1 MGYNVT
7 HIAKRLVLG
16 TMLSTLSLLAFT
28 AQAAFPDKPVTI
40 VVPFGVGGSS
50 DAQARVVA
58 QALSKKWNQP
68 VVIDNRPGGQTVIGT
83 SLVAK
88 AKPDGYTIL
97 YVAFAWISNQFL
109 IKELPYKASDLS
121 PITTLGTYPLALLVR
136 SDVPANTVAE
146 YIAYAKAQNRPMNFG
161 ISTIGASMHF
171 AALEFSN
178 QTGVPMV
185 FPPYKS
191 GSIGALNDLIGK
203 QIDGIFE
210 GAVFK
215 PHADGGRVKALF
227 GDALAREGRFD
238 LSADPAF
245 TDAATR
251 YGFRSGKSTH
261 ENRLETIRDVF
272 KRHGVMIDTHTADGV
287 KVAREHLQA
296 GVPMIVLET
305 ALPIKFAETIVEAL
319 GQQPHRPPQFEGI
332 EDLPKRVRVMPA
344 STAAVQAFVA
354 EHCVRA

>member
-1 MGYNVT
+1 MLLNNSNNNYHHLET
-7 HIAKRLVLG
+7 TMRHTIKHRMKRVLLG
-16 TMLSTLSLLAFT
+16 TALSALGFFSLT
-28 AQAAFPDKPVTI
+28 AHAVFPDKPVTI
-40 VVPFGVGGSS
+40 VVPYGVGGSS

-68 VVIDNRPGGQTVIGT
+68 VVIDNRAGGQTVIGT
-83 SLVAK
+83 NLVAK

-97 YVAFAWISNQFL
+97 YIAFAWISNQFL
-109 IKELPYKASDLS
+109 IKDLPYKPSDLA
-121 PITTLGTYPLALLVR
+121 PITTLGTYPLALMVR

-178 QTGVPMV
+178 QTGIEMA

-215 PHADGGRVKALF
+215 PHADGARVKAIFMGQKDRMPGWDLPSATEV
-227 GDALAREGRFD
+227 GLPTFD
-238 LSADPAF
+238 MTAWYGLMVPSATPNAIQEQLSADVRAVL
-245 TDAATR
+245 AQA
-251 YGFRSGKSTH
+251 
-261 ENRLETIRDVF
+261 DVKERF
-272 KRHGVMIDTHTADGV
+272 AGLGVIADGMSP
-287 KVAREHLQA
+287 K
-296 GVPMIVLET
+296 
-305 ALPIKFAETIVEAL
+305 
-319 GQQPHRPPQFEGI
+319 QFEAFLTKEYAKLGSFI
-332 EDLPKRVRVMPA
+332 ERN
-344 STAAVQAFVA
+344 
-354 EHCVRA
+354 RAQLSQ

>member
-1 MGYNVT
+1 MGHT
-7 HIAKRLVLG
+7 LKRLTRRLALSSALVALG
-16 TMLSTLSLLAFT
+16 LVSAVS
-28 AQAAFPDKPVTI
+28 QAAFPDKPVTI
-40 VVPFGVGGSS
+40 VVPYGVGGSS

-58 QALSKKWNQP
+58 QALSKKWGQP
-68 VVIDNRPGGQTVIGT
+68 VVVDNRAGGQTVIGT

-121 PITTLGTYPLALLVR
+121 PITTLGTYPLALMVR

-227 GDALAREGRFD
+227 MGQKDRMPGWDLPSATEVGLPNFD
-238 LSADPAF
+238 MTAWYGLMVPSATPTAIQEQLSADVRAVL
-245 TDAATR
+245 AQA
-251 YGFRSGKSTH
+251 
-261 ENRLETIRDVF
+261 DVRERF
-272 KRHGVMIDTHTADGV
+272 AGLGVIADGMSP
-287 KVAREHLQA
+287 K
-296 GVPMIVLET
+296 
-305 ALPIKFAETIVEAL
+305 
-319 GQQPHRPPQFEGI
+319 QFEAFLAKEYTKLGSFI
-332 EDLPKRVRVMPA
+332 ERN
-344 STAAVQAFVA
+344 
-354 EHCVRA
+354 RAQLSQ

>member
-1 MGYNVT
+1 MG
-7 HIAKRLVLG
+7 HPLKRLTKRLALNAALIALG
-16 TMLSTLSLLAFT
+16 LVSAVS
-28 AQAAFPDKPVTI
+28 QAAYPDKPVTI

-68 VVIDNRPGGQTVIGT
+68 VVIDNRAGGQTVIGT
-83 SLVAK
+83 NLVAK

-121 PITTLGTYPLALLVR
+121 PITTLGTYPLALMVR

-178 QTGVPMV
+178 QTGVPMA

-227 GDALAREGRFD
+227 MGQKDRMSGWDLPSATEVGLPNFD
-238 LSADPAF
+238 MTAWYGLMVPSATPNAIQEQLSADVRAVLAQP
-245 TDAATR
+245 
-251 YGFRSGKSTH
+251 
-261 ENRLETIRDVF
+261 DVRERF
-272 KRHGVMIDTHTADGV
+272 AGLGVIADGMTP
-287 KVAREHLQA
+287 K
-296 GVPMIVLET
+296 
-305 ALPIKFAETIVEAL
+305 
-319 GQQPHRPPQFEGI
+319 QFEAFLAKEYSKLGSFI
-332 EDLPKRVRVMPA
+332 ERN
-344 STAAVQAFVA
+344 
-354 EHCVRA
+354 RAQLSQ

>member
-1 MGYNVT
+1 MRPT
-7 HIAKRLVLG
+7 IKRLTKRVALSAALVALG
-16 TMLSTLSLLAFT
+16 LFSTVS
-28 AQAAFPDKPVTI
+28 QAAFPDKPVTI
-40 VVPFGVGGSS
+40 VVPYGVGGSS

-58 QALSKKWNQP
+58 QALSKKWGQP
-68 VVIDNRPGGQTVIGT
+68 VVIDNRAGGQTVIGT
-83 SLVAK
+83 NIVAK
-88 AKPDGYTIL
+88 AKPDGYTII

-121 PITTLGTYPLALLVR
+121 PITTLGTYPLALMVR

-227 GDALAREGRFD
+227 MGQKDRMPGWDLPSATEVGLPNFD
-238 LSADPAF
+238 MTAWYGLMVPRATPNAIQEQLSADVRAVLAQP
-245 TDAATR
+245 
-251 YGFRSGKSTH
+251 
-261 ENRLETIRDVF
+261 DVRERF
-272 KRHGVMIDTHTADGV
+272 AVLGVIADGMSP
-287 KVAREHLQA
+287 K
-296 GVPMIVLET
+296 
-305 ALPIKFAETIVEAL
+305 
-319 GQQPHRPPQFEGI
+319 QFEAFLAKEYSKLGSFI
-332 EDLPKRVRVMPA
+332 ERN
-344 STAAVQAFVA
+344 
-354 EHCVRA
+354 RAQLSE

>member
-1 MGYNVT
+1 MG
-7 HIAKRLVLG
+7 HPLKRLTKRLALTTALIALG
-16 TMLSTLSLLAFT
+16 MVSAVS
-28 AQAAFPDKPVTI
+28 QAAYPDKPVTI
-40 VVPFGVGGSS
+40 VVPYGVGGSS

-68 VVIDNRPGGQTVIGT
+68 VVIDNRAGGQTVIGT
-83 SLVAK
+83 NLVAK
-88 AKPDGYTIL
+88 AKPDGYTII
-97 YVAFAWISNQFL
+97 YIAFAWISNQFL

-121 PITTLGTYPLALLVR
+121 PITTLGTYPLALMVR

-178 QTGVPMV
+178 QTGVPMA
-185 FPPYKS
+185 FAPYKS

-227 GDALAREGRFD
+227 MGQKDRMPGWDLPSATEVGLPNFD
-238 LSADPAF
+238 MTAWYGLMVPSATPNAIQEQLSADVRAVLAQP
-245 TDAATR
+245 
-251 YGFRSGKSTH
+251 
-261 ENRLETIRDVF
+261 DVRERF
-272 KRHGVMIDTHTADGV
+272 AGLGVVADGMTP
-287 KVAREHLQA
+287 K
-296 GVPMIVLET
+296 
-305 ALPIKFAETIVEAL
+305 
-319 GQQPHRPPQFEGI
+319 QFEAFLAKEYSKLGSFI
-332 EDLPKRVRVMPA
+332 ERN
-344 STAAVQAFVA
+344 
-354 EHCVRA
+354 RAQLSE

>member
-1 MGYNVT
+1 MGYPL
-7 HIAKRLVLG
+7 KRLTKRLALTATLIALG
-16 TMLSTLSLLAFT
+16 LVSAVS
-28 AQAAFPDKPVTI
+28 QAAYPDKPVTI
-40 VVPFGVGGSS
+40 VVPYGVGGSS

-68 VVIDNRPGGQTVIGT
+68 VVIDNRAGGQTVIGT
-83 SLVAK
+83 NLVAK
-88 AKPDGYTIL
+88 AKPDGYTII

-121 PITTLGTYPLALLVR
+121 PITTLGTYPLALMVR

-178 QTGVPMV
+178 QTGVPMA
-185 FPPYKS
+185 FAPYKS

-227 GDALAREGRFD
+227 MGQKDRMPGWDIPSATEVGLPNFD
-238 LSADPAF
+238 MTAWYGLMVPSATPNAIQEQLSADVRAVLAQP
-245 TDAATR
+245 
-251 YGFRSGKSTH
+251 
-261 ENRLETIRDVF
+261 DVRERF
-272 KRHGVMIDTHTADGV
+272 AGLGVVADGMTP
-287 KVAREHLQA
+287 K
-296 GVPMIVLET
+296 
-305 ALPIKFAETIVEAL
+305 
-319 GQQPHRPPQFEGI
+319 QFEAFLAKEYSKLGSFI
-332 EDLPKRVRVMPA
+332 ERN
-344 STAAVQAFVA
+344 
-354 EHCVRA
+354 RAQLSE

>member
-1 MGYNVT
+1 MGHT
-7 HIAKRLVLG
+7 LKRLTRRLALSSALIALG
-16 TMLSTLSLLAFT
+16 LVSAVS
-28 AQAAFPDKPVTI
+28 QAAFPDKPVTI
-40 VVPFGVGGSS
+40 VVPYGVGGSS

-58 QALSKKWNQP
+58 QALSKKWGQP
-68 VVIDNRPGGQTVIGT
+68 VVVDNRAGGQTVIGT

-88 AKPDGYTIL
+88 SKPDGYTIL

-121 PITTLGTYPLALLVR
+121 PITTLGTYPLALMVR

-227 GDALAREGRFD
+227 MGQKDRMPGWDLPSATEVGLPNFD
-238 LSADPAF
+238 MTAWYGLMVPSATPHAIQEQLSADVRAVL
-245 TDAATR
+245 AQA
-251 YGFRSGKSTH
+251 
-261 ENRLETIRDVF
+261 DVRERF
-272 KRHGVMIDTHTADGV
+272 AGLGVIADGMSP
-287 KVAREHLQA
+287 K
-296 GVPMIVLET
+296 
-305 ALPIKFAETIVEAL
+305 
-319 GQQPHRPPQFEGI
+319 QFEAFLAKEYAKLGSFI
-332 EDLPKRVRVMPA
+332 ERN
-344 STAAVQAFVA
+344 
-354 EHCVRA
+354 RAQLSQ

>member
-1 MGYNVT
+1 MG
-7 HIAKRLVLG
+7 HPLKRLTKRLALTTALIALG
-16 TMLSTLSLLAFT
+16 MVSAVS
-28 AQAAFPDKPVTI
+28 QAAYPDKPVTI
-40 VVPFGVGGSS
+40 VVPYGVGGSS

-68 VVIDNRPGGQTVIGT
+68 VVIDNRAGGQTVIGT
-83 SLVAK
+83 NLVAK
-88 AKPDGYTIL
+88 AKPDGYTII

-121 PITTLGTYPLALLVR
+121 PITTLGTYPLALMVR

-178 QTGVPMV
+178 QTGVPMA

-227 GDALAREGRFD
+227 MGQKDRMPGWDLPSATEVGLPNFD
-238 LSADPAF
+238 MTAWYGLMVPSATPNAIQEQLSADVRAVLAQP
-245 TDAATR
+245 
-251 YGFRSGKSTH
+251 
-261 ENRLETIRDVF
+261 DVRERF
-272 KRHGVMIDTHTADGV
+272 AGLGVVADGMTP
-287 KVAREHLQA
+287 K
-296 GVPMIVLET
+296 
-305 ALPIKFAETIVEAL
+305 
-319 GQQPHRPPQFEGI
+319 QFEAFLAKEYSKLGSFI
-332 EDLPKRVRVMPA
+332 ERN
-344 STAAVQAFVA
+344 
-354 EHCVRA
+354 RAQLSE

>member
-1 MGYNVT
+1 MAKLFAPGKFQQTKTNGDTKMGYPL
-7 HIAKRLVLG
+7 KRLTKRLALTATLIALG
-16 TMLSTLSLLAFT
+16 LVSAGS
-28 AQAAFPDKPVTI
+28 QAAYPDKPVTI
-40 VVPFGVGGSS
+40 VVPYGVGGSS

-68 VVIDNRPGGQTVIGT
+68 VVIDNRAGGQTVIGT
-83 SLVAK
+83 NLVAK
-88 AKPDGYTIL
+88 AKPDGYTII

-121 PITTLGTYPLALLVR
+121 PITTLGTYPLALMVR

-178 QTGVPMV
+178 QTGVPMA
-185 FPPYKS
+185 FAPYKS

-227 GDALAREGRFD
+227 MGQKDRMPGWDIPSATEVGLPNFD
-238 LSADPAF
+238 MTAWYGLMVPSATPNAIQEQLSADVRAVLAQP
-245 TDAATR
+245 
-251 YGFRSGKSTH
+251 
-261 ENRLETIRDVF
+261 DVRERF
-272 KRHGVMIDTHTADGV
+272 AGLGVVADGMTP
-287 KVAREHLQA
+287 K
-296 GVPMIVLET
+296 
-305 ALPIKFAETIVEAL
+305 
-319 GQQPHRPPQFEGI
+319 QFEAFLAKEYSKLGSFI
-332 EDLPKRVRVMPA
+332 ERN
-344 STAAVQAFVA
+344 
-354 EHCVRA
+354 RAQLSE

>member
-1 MGYNVT
+1 
-7 HIAKRLVLG
+7 
-16 TMLSTLSLLAFT
+16 
-28 AQAAFPDKPVTI
+28 
-40 VVPFGVGGSS
+40 
-50 DAQARVVA
+50 
-58 QALSKKWNQP
+58 
-68 VVIDNRPGGQTVIGT
+68 VIGT

-121 PITTLGTYPLALLVR
+121 PITTLGTYPLALMVR

-227 GDALAREGRFD
+227 MGQKDRMPGWDLPSATEVGLPNFD
-238 LSADPAF
+238 MTAWYGLMVPSATPNAIQEQLSADVRAVLAQP
-245 TDAATR
+245 
-251 YGFRSGKSTH
+251 
-261 ENRLETIRDVF
+261 DVRERF
-272 KRHGVMIDTHTADGV
+272 AGLGVIADGMTP
-287 KVAREHLQA
+287 KQFAAFLEKEHA
-296 GVPMIVLET
+296 
-305 ALPIKFAETIVEAL
+305 KL
-319 GQQPHRPPQFEGI
+319 GSFI
-332 EDLPKRVRVMPA
+332 ERN
-344 STAAVQAFVA
+344 
-354 EHCVRA
+354 RAQLSQ

>member
-1 MGYNVT
+1 MG
-7 HIAKRLVLG
+7 HPLKRLTKRLALSAALIALG
-16 TMLSTLSLLAFT
+16 LVSAVS
-28 AQAAFPDKPVTI
+28 QAAYPDKPVTI
-40 VVPFGVGGSS
+40 VVPYGVGGSS

-68 VVIDNRPGGQTVIGT
+68 VVIDNRAGGQTVIGT
-83 SLVAK
+83 NLVAK

-121 PITTLGTYPLALLVR
+121 PITTLGTYPLALMVR

-178 QTGVPMV
+178 QTGVPMA

-227 GDALAREGRFD
+227 MGQKDRMPGWDLPSATEVGLPNFD
-238 LSADPAF
+238 MTAWYGLMVPSATPNAIQEQLSADVRAVLAQP
-245 TDAATR
+245 
-251 YGFRSGKSTH
+251 
-261 ENRLETIRDVF
+261 DVRERF
-272 KRHGVMIDTHTADGV
+272 AGLGVIADGMTP
-287 KVAREHLQA
+287 K
-296 GVPMIVLET
+296 
-305 ALPIKFAETIVEAL
+305 
-319 GQQPHRPPQFEGI
+319 QFEAFLAKEYSKLGSFI
-332 EDLPKRVRVMPA
+332 ERN
-344 STAAVQAFVA
+344 
-354 EHCVRA
+354 RAQLSE

>member
-1 MGYNVT
+1 MG
-7 HIAKRLVLG
+7 HPLKRLTKRFALSATLIALG
-16 TMLSTLSLLAFT
+16 LVSAVS
-28 AQAAFPDKPVTI
+28 QAAFPDKPVTI
-40 VVPFGVGGSS
+40 VVPYGVGGSS

-68 VVIDNRPGGQTVIGT
+68 VVIDNRAGGQTVIGT

-215 PHADGGRVKALF
+215 PHADGGRIKALF
-227 GDALAREGRFD
+227 MGQKDRMPGWDLPSATEVGLPNFD
-238 LSADPAF
+238 MTAWYGLMVPSATPNAIQEQLSADVRAVLAQP
-245 TDAATR
+245 
-251 YGFRSGKSTH
+251 
-261 ENRLETIRDVF
+261 DVRERF
-272 KRHGVMIDTHTADGV
+272 AGLGVIADGMSP
-287 KVAREHLQA
+287 K
-296 GVPMIVLET
+296 
-305 ALPIKFAETIVEAL
+305 
-319 GQQPHRPPQFEGI
+319 QFEAFLAKEYTKLGSFI
-332 EDLPKRVRVMPA
+332 ERN
-344 STAAVQAFVA
+344 
-354 EHCVRA
+354 RAQLSQ

>member
-1 MGYNVT
+1 
-7 HIAKRLVLG
+7 
-16 TMLSTLSLLAFT
+16 
-28 AQAAFPDKPVTI
+28 
-40 VVPFGVGGSS
+40 
-50 DAQARVVA
+50 
-58 QALSKKWNQP
+58 
-68 VVIDNRPGGQTVIGT
+68 
-83 SLVAK
+83 
-88 AKPDGYTIL
+88 L

-121 PITTLGTYPLALLVR
+121 PITSLGTYPLALMVR

-227 GDALAREGRFD
+227 MGQKDRMPGWDLPSATEVGLPNFD
-238 LSADPAF
+238 MTAWYGLMVPSATPTAIQEQLSADVRAVL
-245 TDAATR
+245 AQA
-251 YGFRSGKSTH
+251 
-261 ENRLETIRDVF
+261 DVRERF
-272 KRHGVMIDTHTADGV
+272 AGLGVIADGMSP
-287 KVAREHLQA
+287 K
-296 GVPMIVLET
+296 
-305 ALPIKFAETIVEAL
+305 
-319 GQQPHRPPQFEGI
+319 QFEAFLAKEYTKLGSFI
-332 EDLPKRVRVMPA
+332 ERN
-344 STAAVQAFVA
+344 
-354 EHCVRA
+354 RAQLSQ

>member
-1 MGYNVT
+1 MG
-7 HIAKRLVLG
+7 HSLKRFTRRL
-16 TMLSTLSLLAFT
+16 TLSSALVALGLVSAVS
-28 AQAAFPDKPVTI
+28 QAAFPDKPVTI
-40 VVPFGVGGSS
+40 VVPYGVGGSS

-58 QALSKKWNQP
+58 QALSKKWGQP
-68 VVIDNRPGGQTVIGT
+68 VVVDNRAGGQTVIGT

-121 PITTLGTYPLALLVR
+121 PITTLGTYPLALMVR

-227 GDALAREGRFD
+227 MGQKDRMPGWDLPSATEVGLPNFD
-238 LSADPAF
+238 MTAWYGLMVPSATPTAIQEQLSADVRAVL
-245 TDAATR
+245 AQA
-251 YGFRSGKSTH
+251 
-261 ENRLETIRDVF
+261 DVRERF
-272 KRHGVMIDTHTADGV
+272 AGLGVIADGMSP
-287 KVAREHLQA
+287 K
-296 GVPMIVLET
+296 
-305 ALPIKFAETIVEAL
+305 
-319 GQQPHRPPQFEGI
+319 QFEAFLAKEYTKLGSFI
-332 EDLPKRVRVMPA
+332 ERN
-344 STAAVQAFVA
+344 
-354 EHCVRA
+354 RAQLSQ

>member
-1 MGYNVT
+1 MG
-7 HIAKRLVLG
+7 HPLKRLTKRLALTTTLIALG
-16 TMLSTLSLLAFT
+16 LVSAVS
-28 AQAAFPDKPVTI
+28 QAAYPDKPVTI
-40 VVPFGVGGSS
+40 VVPYGVGGSS

-68 VVIDNRPGGQTVIGT
+68 VVIDNRAGGQTVIGT
-83 SLVAK
+83 NLVAK

-121 PITTLGTYPLALLVR
+121 PITTLGTYPLALMVR

-178 QTGVPMV
+178 QTGVPMA

-227 GDALAREGRFD
+227 MGQKDRMPGWDLPSATEVGLPNFD
-238 LSADPAF
+238 MTAWYGLMVPSATPNAIQEQLSADVRAVLAQP
-245 TDAATR
+245 
-251 YGFRSGKSTH
+251 
-261 ENRLETIRDVF
+261 DVRERF
-272 KRHGVMIDTHTADGV
+272 ASLGVIADGMTP
-287 KVAREHLQA
+287 K
-296 GVPMIVLET
+296 
-305 ALPIKFAETIVEAL
+305 
-319 GQQPHRPPQFEGI
+319 QFEAFLVKEYSKLGSFI
-332 EDLPKRVRVMPA
+332 ERN
-344 STAAVQAFVA
+344 
-354 EHCVRA
+354 RAQLSE

>member
-1 MGYNVT
+1 MG
-7 HIAKRLVLG
+7 HPLKRLTKRVALSATLIALG
-16 TMLSTLSLLAFT
+16 LVSAVS
-28 AQAAFPDKPVTI
+28 QAAFPDKPVTI

-68 VVIDNRPGGQTVIGT
+68 VVVDNRPGGQTVIGT

-121 PITTLGTYPLALLVR
+121 PITSLGTYPLALLVR

-178 QTGVPMV
+178 QAGVPMV

-191 GSIGALNDLIGK
+191 GSIGALNGK

-227 GDALAREGRFD
+227 MGLKDRMPGWDLPSATEVGLPNFD
-238 LSADPAF
+238 MTAWYGLMVPSATPNAIQEQLSADVRAVLAQP
-245 TDAATR
+245 
-251 YGFRSGKSTH
+251 
-261 ENRLETIRDVF
+261 DV
-272 KRHGVMIDTHTADGV
+272 
-287 KVAREHLQA
+287 RERFA
-296 GVPMIVLET
+296 G
-305 ALPIKFAETIVEAL
+305 L
-319 GQQPHRPPQFEGI
+319 GIIPGGSSPKQFEAFLAKEYSKLGSFI
-332 EDLPKRVRVMPA
+332 ERN
-344 STAAVQAFVA
+344 
-354 EHCVRA
+354 RAQLSQ

>member
-1 MGYNVT
+1 MG
-7 HIAKRLVLG
+7 HPLKRLTKRFALSATLIALG
-16 TMLSTLSLLAFT
+16 LVSAVS
-28 AQAAFPDKPVTI
+28 QAAFPDKPVTI
-40 VVPFGVGGSS
+40 VVPYGVGGSS

-68 VVIDNRPGGQTVIGT
+68 VVIDNRAGGQTVIGT

-215 PHADGGRVKALF
+215 PHADGGRIKALF
-227 GDALAREGRFD
+227 MGQKDRMPGWDLPSATEVGLPNFD
-238 LSADPAF
+238 MTSWYGLMVPSATPNAIQEQLSADVRAVLAQP
-245 TDAATR
+245 
-251 YGFRSGKSTH
+251 
-261 ENRLETIRDVF
+261 DVRERF
-272 KRHGVMIDTHTADGV
+272 AGLGVIADGMSP
-287 KVAREHLQA
+287 K
-296 GVPMIVLET
+296 
-305 ALPIKFAETIVEAL
+305 
-319 GQQPHRPPQFEGI
+319 QFEAFLAKEYTKLGSFI
-332 EDLPKRVRVMPA
+332 ERN
-344 STAAVQAFVA
+344 
-354 EHCVRA
+354 RAQLSQ

>member
-1 MGYNVT
+1 MGHT
-7 HIAKRLVLG
+7 LKRLTRRLALSATLIALG
-16 TMLSTLSLLAFT
+16 LVSAIS
-28 AQAAFPDKPVTI
+28 QAAFPDKPVTI
-40 VVPFGVGGSS
+40 VVPYGVGGSS

-58 QALSKKWNQP
+58 QALSKKWGQP
-68 VVIDNRPGGQTVIGT
+68 VVVDNRAGGQTVIGT

-88 AKPDGYTIL
+88 SKPDGYTIL

-215 PHADGGRVKALF
+215 PHADGGRIKALF
-227 GDALAREGRFD
+227 MGQKDRMPGWDLPSATEVGLPNFD
-238 LSADPAF
+238 MTAWYGLMVPSATPHAIQEQLSADVRAVL
-245 TDAATR
+245 AQA
-251 YGFRSGKSTH
+251 
-261 ENRLETIRDVF
+261 DVRERF
-272 KRHGVMIDTHTADGV
+272 AGLGVIADGMSP
-287 KVAREHLQA
+287 K
-296 GVPMIVLET
+296 
-305 ALPIKFAETIVEAL
+305 
-319 GQQPHRPPQFEGI
+319 QFEAFLAKEYSKLGSFI
-332 EDLPKRVRVMPA
+332 ERN
-344 STAAVQAFVA
+344 
-354 EHCVRA
+354 RAQLSQ

>member
-1 MGYNVT
+1 MG
-7 HIAKRLVLG
+7 HPLKRLTKRLALSAALIALG
-16 TMLSTLSLLAFT
+16 LVSAVS
-28 AQAAFPDKPVTI
+28 QAAYPDKPVTI
-40 VVPFGVGGSS
+40 VVPYGVGGSS

-68 VVIDNRPGGQTVIGT
+68 VVIDNRAGGQTVIGT
-83 SLVAK
+83 NLVAK

-121 PITTLGTYPLALLVR
+121 PITTLGTYPLALMVR

-178 QTGVPMV
+178 QTGVPMA

-227 GDALAREGRFD
+227 MGQKDRMPGWDLPSATEVGLPNFD
-238 LSADPAF
+238 MTAWYGLMVPSATPNATQEQLSADVRAVLALP
-245 TDAATR
+245 
-251 YGFRSGKSTH
+251 
-261 ENRLETIRDVF
+261 DVRERF
-272 KRHGVMIDTHTADGV
+272 AGLGVIADGMTP
-287 KVAREHLQA
+287 K
-296 GVPMIVLET
+296 
-305 ALPIKFAETIVEAL
+305 
-319 GQQPHRPPQFEGI
+319 QFEAFLTKEYSKLGSFI
-332 EDLPKRVRVMPA
+332 ERN
-344 STAAVQAFVA
+344 
-354 EHCVRA
+354 RAQLSQ

>member
-1 MGYNVT
+1 MLLNNSNNNYHHLET
-7 HIAKRLVLG
+7 TMRHTIKHRMKRVLLG
-16 TMLSTLSLLAFT
+16 TALSALGFFSLT
-28 AQAAFPDKPVTI
+28 AHAVFPDKPVTI
-40 VVPFGVGGSS
+40 VVPYGVGGSS

-68 VVIDNRPGGQTVIGT
+68 VVIDNRAGGQTVIGT
-83 SLVAK
+83 NLVAK

-97 YVAFAWISNQFL
+97 YIAFAWISNQFL
-109 IKELPYKASDLS
+109 IKDLPYKPSDLA
-121 PITTLGTYPLALLVR
+121 PITTLGTYPLALMVR

-178 QTGVPMV
+178 QTGVPMM

-227 GDALAREGRFD
+227 MGQKDRMPGWDLPSATEVGLPNFD
-238 LSADPAF
+238 MTAWYGLMVPSATPNAIQEQLSADVRAVL
-245 TDAATR
+245 AQA
-251 YGFRSGKSTH
+251 
-261 ENRLETIRDVF
+261 DVKERF
-272 KRHGVMIDTHTADGV
+272 AGLGVIADGMSP
-287 KVAREHLQA
+287 K
-296 GVPMIVLET
+296 
-305 ALPIKFAETIVEAL
+305 
-319 GQQPHRPPQFEGI
+319 QFEAFLTKEYAKLGSFI
-332 EDLPKRVRVMPA
+332 ERN
-344 STAAVQAFVA
+344 
-354 EHCVRA
+354 RAQLSH

>member
-1 MGYNVT
+1 MGHPLKHLT
-7 HIAKRLVLG
+7 KRL
-16 TMLSTLSLLAFT
+16 LLATTLITLGLVT
-28 AQAAFPDKPVTI
+28 AVSQAAYPDKPVTI
-40 VVPFGVGGSS
+40 VVPYGVGGSS

-68 VVIDNRPGGQTVIGT
+68 VVIDNRAGGQTVIGT
-83 SLVAK
+83 NLVAK
-88 AKPDGYTIL
+88 AKPDGYTII

-121 PITTLGTYPLALLVR
+121 PITTLGTYPLALMVR

-227 GDALAREGRFD
+227 MGQKDRMPGWDLPSATEVGLPNFD
-238 LSADPAF
+238 MTAWYGLMVPSATPNAIQEQLSADVRAVLAQP
-245 TDAATR
+245 
-251 YGFRSGKSTH
+251 
-261 ENRLETIRDVF
+261 DVKERF
-272 KRHGVMIDTHTADGV
+272 AGLGVIADGMTP
-287 KVAREHLQA
+287 K
-296 GVPMIVLET
+296 
-305 ALPIKFAETIVEAL
+305 
-319 GQQPHRPPQFEGI
+319 QFEAFLAKEHAKLGSFI
-332 EDLPKRVRVMPA
+332 ERN
-344 STAAVQAFVA
+344 
-354 EHCVRA
+354 RAQLSE

>member
-1 MGYNVT
+1 MG
-7 HIAKRLVLG
+7 HPLKRL
-16 TMLSTLSLLAFT
+16 TKRLAFS
-28 AQAAFPDKPVTI
+28 AALIALGLVSAVSQAAYPDKPVTI
-40 VVPFGVGGSS
+40 VVPYGVGGSS

-68 VVIDNRPGGQTVIGT
+68 VVIDNRAGGQTVIGT
-83 SLVAK
+83 NLVAK
-88 AKPDGYTIL
+88 AKPDGYTII

-121 PITTLGTYPLALLVR
+121 PITTLGTYPLALMVR

-178 QTGVPMV
+178 QTGVPMA

-227 GDALAREGRFD
+227 MGQKDRMPGWDLPSATEVGLPNFD
-238 LSADPAF
+238 MTAWYGLMVPSATPSAIQEQLSADVRAVLAQP
-245 TDAATR
+245 
-251 YGFRSGKSTH
+251 
-261 ENRLETIRDVF
+261 DVRERF
-272 KRHGVMIDTHTADGV
+272 AGLGVIADGMTP
-287 KVAREHLQA
+287 K
-296 GVPMIVLET
+296 
-305 ALPIKFAETIVEAL
+305 
-319 GQQPHRPPQFEGI
+319 QFEAFLAKEYSKLGSFI
-332 EDLPKRVRVMPA
+332 ERN
-344 STAAVQAFVA
+344 
-354 EHCVRA
+354 RAQLSE

>member
-1 MGYNVT
+1 MG
-7 HIAKRLVLG
+7 HPLKRLTKRLALSAALIALG
-16 TMLSTLSLLAFT
+16 LVSAVS
-28 AQAAFPDKPVTI
+28 QAAYPDKPVTI
-40 VVPFGVGGSS
+40 VVPYGVGGSS

-68 VVIDNRPGGQTVIGT
+68 VVIDNRAGGQTVIGT
-83 SLVAK
+83 NLVAK

-121 PITTLGTYPLALLVR
+121 PITTLGTYPLALMVR

-178 QTGVPMV
+178 QTGVPMA

-227 GDALAREGRFD
+227 MGQKDRMPGWDLPSATEVGLPNFD
-238 LSADPAF
+238 MTAWYGLMVPSATPNAIQEQLSADVRAVLAQP
-245 TDAATR
+245 
-251 YGFRSGKSTH
+251 
-261 ENRLETIRDVF
+261 DVRERF
-272 KRHGVMIDTHTADGV
+272 AGLGVIADGMTP
-287 KVAREHLQA
+287 K
-296 GVPMIVLET
+296 
-305 ALPIKFAETIVEAL
+305 
-319 GQQPHRPPQFEGI
+319 QFEAFLAKEYSKLGSFI
-332 EDLPKRVRVMPA
+332 ERN
-344 STAAVQAFVA
+344 
-354 EHCVRA
+354 RAQLSQ

>member
-1 MGYNVT
+1 MGYPL
-7 HIAKRLVLG
+7 KRLTKRLA
-16 TMLSTLSLLAFT
+16 LSTTLIALGLFSA
-28 AQAAFPDKPVTI
+28 ASQAAFPDKPVTI
-40 VVPFGVGGSS
+40 VVPYGVGGSS

-68 VVIDNRPGGQTVIGT
+68 VVIDNRAGGQTVIGT
-83 SLVAK
+83 NLVAK

-97 YVAFAWISNQFL
+97 YIAFAWISNQFL
-109 IKELPYKASDLS
+109 IKELPYKASDLA
-121 PITTLGTYPLALLVR
+121 PITSLGIYPLALMVR

-178 QTGVPMV
+178 QTGIEMV

-227 GDALAREGRFD
+227 MGLKDRTPGWDLPSATEVGLPNFD
-238 LSADPAF
+238 MTAWYGLMVPSATPNAIQEQLSADVRAVLAQP
-245 TDAATR
+245 
-251 YGFRSGKSTH
+251 
-261 ENRLETIRDVF
+261 DVRERF
-272 KRHGVMIDTHTADGV
+272 AGLGVIADGMSP
-287 KVAREHLQA
+287 K
-296 GVPMIVLET
+296 
-305 ALPIKFAETIVEAL
+305 
-319 GQQPHRPPQFEGI
+319 QFETFLAKEYSKLGSFI
-332 EDLPKRVRVMPA
+332 ERN
-344 STAAVQAFVA
+344 
-354 EHCVRA
+354 RAQLSQ

>member
-1 MGYNVT
+1 MG
-7 HIAKRLVLG
+7 HPLKRLTKRLALTTTLIALG
-16 TMLSTLSLLAFT
+16 LVSAVS
-28 AQAAFPDKPVTI
+28 QAAYPDKPVTI
-40 VVPFGVGGSS
+40 VVPYGVGGSS

-68 VVIDNRPGGQTVIGT
+68 VVIDNRAGGQTVIGT
-83 SLVAK
+83 NLVAK
-88 AKPDGYTIL
+88 AKPDGYTII

-121 PITTLGTYPLALLVR
+121 PITTLGTYPLALMVR

-178 QTGVPMV
+178 QTGVPMA

-227 GDALAREGRFD
+227 MGQKDRMPGWDLPSATEVGLPNFD
-238 LSADPAF
+238 MTAWYGLMVPSATPNAIQEQLSADVRAVLAQP
-245 TDAATR
+245 
-251 YGFRSGKSTH
+251 
-261 ENRLETIRDVF
+261 DVRERF
-272 KRHGVMIDTHTADGV
+272 AGLGVIADGMTP
-287 KVAREHLQA
+287 K
-296 GVPMIVLET
+296 
-305 ALPIKFAETIVEAL
+305 
-319 GQQPHRPPQFEGI
+319 QFEAFLAKEYAKLGSFI
-332 EDLPKRVRVMPA
+332 ERN
-344 STAAVQAFVA
+344 
-354 EHCVRA
+354 RAQLSE

>member
-1 MGYNVT
+1 MG
-7 HIAKRLVLG
+7 HPLKRLTKRLALNAALIALG
-16 TMLSTLSLLAFT
+16 LVSAVS
-28 AQAAFPDKPVTI
+28 QAAYPDKPVTI
-40 VVPFGVGGSS
+40 VVPYGVGGSS

-68 VVIDNRPGGQTVIGT
+68 VVIDNRAGGQTVIGT
-83 SLVAK
+83 NLVAK

-121 PITTLGTYPLALLVR
+121 PITTLGTYPLALMVR

-178 QTGVPMV
+178 QTGVPMA

-227 GDALAREGRFD
+227 MGQKDRMSGWDLPSATEVGLPNFD
-238 LSADPAF
+238 MTAWYGLMVPSATPNAIQEQLSADVRAVLAQP
-245 TDAATR
+245 
-251 YGFRSGKSTH
+251 
-261 ENRLETIRDVF
+261 DVRERF
-272 KRHGVMIDTHTADGV
+272 AGLGVIADGMTP
-287 KVAREHLQA
+287 K
-296 GVPMIVLET
+296 
-305 ALPIKFAETIVEAL
+305 
-319 GQQPHRPPQFEGI
+319 QFEAFLAKEYSKLGSFI
-332 EDLPKRVRVMPA
+332 ERN
-344 STAAVQAFVA
+344 
-354 EHCVRA
+354 RAQLSQ

>member
-1 MGYNVT
+1 MG
-7 HIAKRLVLG
+7 HPLKRLTKRVALSATLIALG
-16 TMLSTLSLLAFT
+16 LVSAVS
-28 AQAAFPDKPVTI
+28 QAAFPDKPVTI

-68 VVIDNRPGGQTVIGT
+68 VVVDNRPGGQTVIGT

-88 AKPDGYTIL
+88 SKPDGYTIL

-146 YIAYAKAQNRPMNFG
+146 YVAYAKAQNRPMNFG

-227 GDALAREGRFD
+227 MGLKDRMPGWDLPSATEVGLPNFD
-238 LSADPAF
+238 MTAWYGLMVPSATPNAIQEQLSADVRAVLTQP
-245 TDAATR
+245 
-251 YGFRSGKSTH
+251 
-261 ENRLETIRDVF
+261 DV
-272 KRHGVMIDTHTADGV
+272 
-287 KVAREHLQA
+287 RERFA
-296 GVPMIVLET
+296 G
-305 ALPIKFAETIVEAL
+305 L
-319 GQQPHRPPQFEGI
+319 GIIPGGSNPKQFEAFLAKEYTKLGSFI
-332 EDLPKRVRVMPA
+332 ERN
-344 STAAVQAFVA
+344 
-354 EHCVRA
+354 RAQLSQ